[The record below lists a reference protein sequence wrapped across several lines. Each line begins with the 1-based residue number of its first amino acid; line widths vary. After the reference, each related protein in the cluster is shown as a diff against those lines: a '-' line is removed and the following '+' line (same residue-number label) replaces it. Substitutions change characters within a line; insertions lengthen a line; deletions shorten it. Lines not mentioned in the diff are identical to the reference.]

1 MTVVELLARLRDLDI
16 KVWAEGDR
24 LRVSAPRGVMTP
36 ELREDLAARKAEV
49 LALLQAEI
57 DAPGTAPLS
66 SAQQRLWFLAQLQPE
81 SAAYNMAGGVRL
93 HGVLDVPALERAV
106 DEIVRRHAAL
116 RTTFRDDQG
125 RPVQVIHPAAPL
137 ALSQVDLGPLAEG
150 AREERIRVL
159 AVEEAARPFDLAR
172 GPLLRVTLMRVG
184 CEEHVLLATTH
195 HIVSDAWSM
204 GIFVR
209 ELTTLYGAFVAG
221 RPSPLPALRWQYADY
236 ARWQREHLQ
245 AEVLDAQLAYWTRTL
260 GGELPLLDLPADRPR
275 PAVRTSAGAVERF
288 ALPAP
293 LTIGVHDLAR
303 REQATPFMVLLAA
316 FTTLLHRYT
325 GQTDV
330 MVGTPIANRS
340 RLETEGLIGLFA
352 NTLVLRTDL
361 SGAPTF
367 RELLRR
373 VRTTAL
379 GTYAHQDTPFEKL
392 VEVLQPARDMSRSPL
407 FDVMFGLQNQPAEIL
422 TLPGLRLTPLAS
434 HSGTAKVDLT
444 VQLAERDG
452 VVGAVIEFSTD
463 LFDAATIRR
472 LWDHYATVLESAIA
486 DPNALIARLPMLAAA
501 ERRRLLG
508 DWQGPASEV
517 PAVRW
522 PALFERQTARTPEAL
537 AVVCGGEHLTYAEL
551 DRRANRLGRHLRG
564 QGVGPGRVVAIA
576 LDRSLDMLVAL
587 LGVLKAGGAYVPLD
601 PAYPAER
608 LAFVLA
614 DSGVSLLVTHARA
627 ALPPLPDA
635 IPRVWL
641 DADEARLA
649 AEPADPPD
657 PLGDADDLAYV
668 IYTSGS
674 TGTPKGVEVS
684 HRALVNLLLAMAQ
697 RPGLTAGDVLVAV
710 TSLSFD
716 IAALEL
722 FLPLTVG
729 ARVVIAGREDA
740 VDGRRLGQLLE
751 KSGATVMQATPST
764 WRLLLDG
771 GWRGQPGLR
780 GLSGGE
786 ALSPALAA
794 RLIDVGVRVWNLYG
808 PTETTIWSTAHE
820 VRAGESMVPIGR
832 PIANTRAYV
841 LDAERQPTP
850 IGVPG
855 ELYLGGLGVARGYR
869 GRAELTAERFVAD
882 PFASAPGGRLYR
894 TGDLVRWRADGTLE
908 FLGRLDHQVK
918 LRGFRIELGE
928 IEAVLGRHPGVRDA
942 VVTAPEDRHGDRR
955 LVAYVVEKANHPVA
969 VGELR
974 RHLGETLPDYMVP
987 TSFVV
992 LPEFPL
998 TPNGKVD
1005 RRALPEPDASSTA
1018 VTSEPRTPVEEITAD
1033 IWADVLGLPGVAVGD
1048 NFFELGGHSLLATRV
1063 VARLREVYGI
1073 ELPVRSL
1080 FEAPTV
1086 AELARHIELA
1096 QRGHGD
1102 RRPVPRIQPV
1112 PRTGPLPL
1120 SFSQQR
1126 LWFFEQLEPG
1136 RDVYSITAVLLLRGP
1151 LDLAALE
1158 HGVTTV
1164 VARHEALR
1172 TTFASHDGEPV
1183 QTIHPPPQ
1191 VWTVPVVDLRGLP
1204 PGERAA
1210 VAARTVA
1217 EHRARPFDLAAGPL
1231 VRVQVARLDDERWV
1245 LMVAAHHIVVDG
1257 WAVELF
1263 VRELAAVYAARVT
1276 GQSPM
1281 LPPLPIQYA
1290 DFAVW
1295 QWEWLTGE
1303 TLAGELEYWKRQLAG
1318 APAALELPLDRPRP
1332 PTQTFTGAQV
1342 VRVIDPDVRAALRA
1356 LSRREGATV
1365 FMTVL
1370 AAFKALL
1377 ARHSGQDDVCVGVP
1391 VAGRPWAETEPL
1403 IGVFINMLV
1412 LRTRLEGCGSFRELL
1427 RRVRETALGAYA
1439 HAELPFEKL
1448 VEELQP
1454 RRDLSRTPLFQVLFN
1469 MLNFGSTEP
1478 VVFPGLEVQ
1487 LPPSS
1492 ATGVGMPAK
1501 FDLTLY
1507 VRDEAEGL
1515 RLTAVYNAD
1524 LFTERRMEE
1533 LVDQFVQIL
1542 GAVATDAEVD
1552 AGRVSLVTAASAP
1565 RLPDPTVPLVATWTE
1580 SVVARFRAHAAAT
1593 PHRPAVVVDGEAYTY
1608 GELEARS
1615 NQLARFLNE
1624 HGVGREDRVAIFAG
1638 RNAGLA
1644 WAMLGVL
1651 KAGAGFMCLDPTY
1664 PPARTVACLR
1674 VTPPRAWIDLGGS
1687 RALPAP
1693 IAAHLAT
1700 LRGLVTTTWPAASTD
1715 AAWTTFSSESV
1726 ATGIHPDDLAY
1737 VAFTSGSTGAPKA
1750 IAGTHRPLAHFFA
1763 WYAET
1768 FGIEAHDRFAAL
1780 SGLAHDPLLRDVLG
1794 AFWVGAAVC
1803 LPDPARLGLP
1813 GYLPGWLAEQRVS
1826 VAHLTPATAN
1836 VLMEA
1841 GLASRPLPALRRVFF
1856 GGDVLAA
1863 DIVERMRALAPDA
1876 SYVNFYG
1883 ATETPQAIAWHPVPP
1898 APAAAGPSPIPL
1910 GRGIADVQLLIVN
1923 ASGGR
1928 AGVGEIG
1935 EIHVRTPY
1943 LARGY
1948 VGDPGLTAERFVCN
1962 PFTGDDADRVYR
1974 TGDFGRYRPDGT
1986 VEFAG
1991 RRDGQVNLRGFRVE
2005 LGDVEAAL
2013 RRHPGV
2019 AAAVVTLRHDAVRG
2033 AELVAYVVAAGEAP
2047 EPEALRRH
2055 LASELPGY
2063 MVPSI
2068 FVALERL
2075 SLTPNGKIDVA
2086 ALPPPVAAAVREPRP
2101 PRTPTEK
2108 ALAQIWSTTLGLDD
2122 VGVEDDFFELG
2133 GHSLLAVRL
2142 FARIEKALGV
2152 PLPLATLFQ
2161 ASTIERQALLIDRR
2175 ELQAP
2180 WRALVPIQPAGS
2192 RAPLFA
2198 VPGLGGEVV
2207 VFDPLARL
2215 LGSDQPFY
2223 GLQPRGLDGRQPPFT
2238 RVEEMAEHYLAEVR
2252 AVQPR
2257 GPYFLMGVCMG
2268 GLVAFEIAQRL
2279 QAAGEQ
2285 VAFLALLDVRP
2296 PARPPRRWAPAGRQH
2311 FSTVVVRLVA
2321 SRLAAYG
2328 SVLWQR
2334 PSRRQAREVV
2344 GRLRQVFAH
2353 VSTTDPLRGVR
2364 GELYGELVTRANAVA
2379 MRHYVPRRY
2388 GGSLV
2393 LVLAAD
2399 RKYAR
2404 GTDRRLAWRDLATGG
2419 VDICVVPGADSGLT
2433 LVQPNVRFLA
2443 EEFRARLTTA
2453 HEGAVSVER

>member
-1 MTVVELLARLRDLDI
+1 VTVVELLARLRDLDV
-16 KVWAEGDR
+16 KVWEEGDR

-36 ELREDLAARKAEV
+36 ELREQLAASKGEV
-49 LALLQAEI
+49 LALLRAESGP
-57 DAPGTAPLS
+57 PGTAPLS
-66 SAQQRLWFLAQLQPE
+66 SAQQRLWFLAQLQPG

-93 HGVLDVPALERAV
+93 QGVLDVPALERAV

-116 RTTFRDDQG
+116 RTTFQDDGGQ
-125 RPVQVIHPAAPL
+125 PVQVIHPATPL
-137 ALSQVDLGPLAEG
+137 GLSWMDLTTLGES
-150 AREERIRVL
+150 AREDRVREL
-159 AVEEAARPFDLAR
+159 AAEEAARPFDLAR
-172 GPLLRVTLMRVG
+172 GPLLRVTLIRLG
-184 CEEHVLLATTH
+184 PEAHVLLATTH

-221 RPSPLPALRWQYADY
+221 QPSPLPALRWQYADY
-236 ARWQREHLQ
+236 ARWQRGPRQ
-245 AEVLDAQLAYWTRTL
+245 AEVLDGQLAYWTRTL
-260 GGELPLLDLPADRPR
+260 GGELPVLDLPADRPR
-275 PAVRTSAGAVERF
+275 PAIRTFAGAIERF

-293 LTIGVHDLAR
+293 LTVAVHDLAR

-330 MVGTPIANRS
+330 VVGTPIANRS
-340 RLETEGLIGLFA
+340 RLETEGLIGFFA

-367 RELLRR
+367 RELLGR
-373 VRTTAL
+373 VRTGAL
-379 GTYAHQDTPFEKL
+379 GAFAHQEMPFDKL

-407 FDVMFGLQNQPAEIL
+407 FDVMFGLQNQPAESL
-422 TLPGLRLTPLAS
+422 TLPGLRLTPLGS

-444 VQLAERDG
+444 VQMGERDG
-452 VVGAVIEFSTD
+452 VLGAVIEFSTE
-463 LFDAATIRR
+463 LFDATTIRR
-472 LWDHYATVLESAIA
+472 MWEHFATVLGSAIA
-486 DPNALIARLPMLAAA
+486 DPDARITTLPMLSTA
-501 ERRRLLG
+501 ERRCLLTE
-508 DWQGPASEV
+508 WQGPASAL

-522 PALFERQTARTPEAL
+522 PALFERQVARTPEAL
-537 AVVCGGEHLTYAEL
+537 AAVCGGKPLTYAEL
-551 DRRANRLGRHLRG
+551 DRRANRLARHLRG
-564 QGVGPGRVVAIA
+564 HGVGPGRLVAVA

-601 PAYPAER
+601 PTYPPER

-614 DSGVSLLVTHARA
+614 DAGVSLLVTHAQV
-627 ALPPLPDA
+627 ALPPIA
-635 IPRVWL
+635 GSIPMVRL
-641 DADEARLA
+641 DADA
-649 AEPADPPD
+649 ASLVAELPEPPEPV
-657 PLGDADDLAYV
+657 GGADDPAYV

-674 TGTPKGVEVS
+674 TGTPKGVEVP
-684 HRALVNLLLAMAQ
+684 HRALVNLLLAMEQA
-697 RPGLTAGDVLVAV
+697 PGLTASDVLLAV

-729 ARVVIAGREDA
+729 ARVVIAAREDA
-740 VDGRRLGQLLE
+740 LDGRRLGQLLDE
-751 KSGATVMQATPST
+751 SGATVVQATPSA
-764 WRLLLDG
+764 WRLLLDA
-771 GWRGQPGLR
+771 GWQAQPGLR
-780 GLSGGE
+780 ALSGGE
-786 ALSPALAA
+786 ALSATLAS
-794 RLIDVGVRVWNLYG
+794 RLLDAGVELWNLYG
-808 PTETTIWSTAHE
+808 PTETTIWSTAHQ
-820 VRAGESMVPIGR
+820 VRAGEPVVPIGR

-841 LDAERQPTP
+841 LDAGRQPSP

-869 GRAELTAERFVAD
+869 GRAELTAERFVPD
-882 PFASAPGGRLYR
+882 PFEPEGGGRLYR

-918 LRGFRIELGE
+918 VRGFRIELGE
-928 IEAVLGRHPGVRDA
+928 IEAVLTRHPSVRDA
-942 VVTAPEDRHGDRR
+942 VVTAPEDRYGDRR
-955 LVAYVVEKANHPVA
+955 LVAYVVEDAGHPVA

-974 RHLGETLPDYMVP
+974 RHLAQTLPDYMVP
-987 TSFVV
+987 TGFVV
-992 LPEFPL
+992 LSALPL

-1005 RRALPEPDASSTA
+1005 RRALPEPYASPTPVA
-1018 VTSEPRTPVEEITAD
+1018 SEPRTPVEEITAD
-1033 IWADVLGLPGVAVGD
+1033 IWADVLGLPAVGVGD

-1063 VARLREVYGI
+1063 VSRLRDVYDI

-1096 QRGHGD
+1096 QRGHAD
-1102 RRPVPRIQPV
+1102 RRSVPRIQPV
-1112 PRTGPLPL
+1112 PRTGSLPL

-1136 RDVYSITAVLLLRGP
+1136 RDVYSITSVLLLRGP
-1151 LDLAALE
+1151 LDVAALE
-1158 HGVTTV
+1158 HSVTTV

-1172 TTFASHDGEPV
+1172 TTFASRDGEPV
-1183 QTIHPPPQ
+1183 QRIHPPPQ
-1191 VWTVPVVDLRGLP
+1191 AWTVPVVDLRGLP

-1210 VAARTVA
+1210 AAARTVA

-1257 WAVELF
+1257 WAAELF
-1263 VRELAAVYAARVT
+1263 VRELAAVYGARVT
-1276 GQSPM
+1276 GQAAA

-1295 QWEWLTGE
+1295 QREWLTGE
-1303 TLAGELEYWKRQLAG
+1303 MLAGELEYWKRQLAG

-1332 PTQTFTGAQV
+1332 SIQTFTGAQV
-1342 VRVIDPDVRAALRA
+1342 VRVIDDDVRAALRA
-1356 LSRREGATV
+1356 LSRREGATL

-1403 IGVFINMLV
+1403 IGVFINTLV

-1469 MLNFGSTEP
+1469 MLNFGSAKP
-1478 VVFPGLEVQ
+1478 VVFPGLEVE
-1487 LPPSS
+1487 LPAASP
-1492 ATGVGMPAK
+1492 TGVGMPAK

-1507 VRDEAEGL
+1507 VRDAADGL

-1524 LFTERRMEE
+1524 LFTERRMGE
-1533 LVDQFVQIL
+1533 LIDQFVQLL
-1542 GAVATDAEVD
+1542 GAIATDTDIDIA
-1552 AGRVSLVTAASAP
+1552 RVSLVTAASGP
-1565 RLPDPTVPLVATWTE
+1565 RLPDPTVPLTATWTE
-1580 SVVARFRAHAAAT
+1580 SVVARFRAHAAAA
-1593 PHRPAVVVDGEAYTY
+1593 PHRPAVLMDGQAYSY
-1608 GELEARS
+1608 GELEAQS
-1615 NQLARFLNE
+1615 NRLARFLIE

-1638 RNAGLA
+1638 RHAGLA
-1644 WAMLGVL
+1644 WALLGVL
-1651 KAGAGFMCLDPTY
+1651 KAGAGFMCLDPVY

-1674 VTPPRAWIDLGGS
+1674 VAPPRAWIDLGGS

-1693 IAAHLAT
+1693 IAEHLAT
-1700 LRGLVTTTWPAASTD
+1700 LPGLVTTTWPAASTD
-1715 AAWTTFSSESV
+1715 AAWTSCSSEPV
-1726 ATGIHPDDLAY
+1726 TPDIHPDDLAY

-1750 IAGTHRPLAHFFA
+1750 IAGTHRPLPHFFA

-1768 FGIEAHDRFAAL
+1768 FGIEGHDRFAAL

-1803 LPDPARLGLP
+1803 LPDPARLGQP
-1813 GYLPGWLAEQRVS
+1813 GYLAAWLAEQRVS
-1826 VAHLTPATAN
+1826 VVHLTPATAN

-1863 DIVERMRALAPDA
+1863 DVVERLRALAPDA

-1898 APAAAGPSPIPL
+1898 APNAAGSSPIPL

-1923 ASGGR
+1923 ASGAR

-1948 VGDPGLTAERFVCN
+1948 VGDPGLTAERFVGN
-1962 PFTGDDADRVYR
+1962 PFTGDAADRVYR

-2005 LGDVEAAL
+2005 VGDVEAAL

-2019 AAAVVTLRHDAVRG
+2019 AATVVTLRHDAVRG
-2033 AELVAYVVAAGEAP
+2033 AELVAYVVTAGEALDS
-2047 EPEALRRH
+2047 EALRRH
-2055 LASELPGY
+2055 LGHELPAY

-2075 SLTPNGKIDVA
+2075 PLTPNGKIDVA
-2086 ALPPPVAAAVREPRP
+2086 ALPSPVAAVVRERRP

-2108 ALAQIWSTTLGLDD
+2108 ALAEIWSDTLGLEDL
-2122 VGVEDDFFELG
+2122 GVEDDFFELG

-2142 FARIEKALGV
+2142 FARIEKVLGV

-2161 ASTIERQALLIDRR
+2161 ASTIERQAALIDRR

-2180 WRALVPIQPAGS
+2180 WRALVPIQPAGT
-2192 RAPLFA
+2192 RTPLFA

-2207 VFDPLARL
+2207 VFNPLARL
-2215 LGSDQPFY
+2215 LGPDQPFY
-2223 GLQPRGLDGRQPPFT
+2223 GLQPRGLDGKQPPFT

-2279 QAAGEQ
+2279 QTTGEQ

-2296 PARPPRRWAPAGRQH
+2296 PRPPRRWVPASRQRY
-2311 FSTVVVRLVA
+2311 STVVARLVA
-2321 SRLAAYG
+2321 GRLAAYG

-2379 MRHYVPRRY
+2379 MRNYVPRPY

-2399 RKYAR
+2399 RKYSR
-2404 GTDRRLAWRDLATGG
+2404 GTDRRLAWRDLASGG
-2419 VDICVVPGADSGLT
+2419 IDICVVPGADSGLT
-2433 LVQPNVRFLA
+2433 LVQPNVRILA
-2443 EEFRARLTTA
+2443 EEFRVRLAMAR
-2453 HEGAVSVER
+2453 EGVVSVER